1 MALGKVKV
9 LRRVSALCQDFRPTR
24 ESQGP
29 GQARSARL
37 PPRAPPP
44 RGSSRLPRPTVKA
57 GTSQPENAALSCR
70 LLINPGGGLEKE
82 ETETD

>member
-37 PPRAPPP
+37 PPRPPAPGFQPPP
-44 RGSSRLPRPTVKA
+44 QADREGWDLAAGKRRPF
-57 GTSQPENAALSCR
+57 LS
-70 LLINPGGGLEKE
+70 P
-82 ETETD
+82 TH

>member
-37 PPRAPPP
+37 PPAPPAP
-44 RGSSRLPRPTVKA
+44 GFPPPPRPTVKA